1 MPKWKR
7 YIAEAS
13 PIAIVA
19 FFLIVIAANPN
30 ISPPDMGSSFGH
42 LIKEYFL
49 QDTLTQQQN
58 IINLREQI
66 LEPSLTKLAH
76 APPPPNLTIPP
87 PSRARTMTTVDLKI
101 PNLDNTEA
109 VNLQV
114 QLDAMRKHEFE
125 ATLTYEMIKK

>member
-1 MPKWKR
+1 MPKWKK

-30 ISPPDMGSSFGH
+30 ISPPNTGSSFGH

-49 QDTLTQQQN
+49 QDTLTRQN
-58 IINLREQI
+58 IINLLEQI
-66 LEPSLTKLAH
+66 RQPSLTKLAH
-76 APPPPNLTIPP
+76 APPPPNLKVPP

-101 PNLDNTEA
+101 LKLDNTEKG
-109 VNLQV
+109 NLPV